1 MLVAN
6 LIDHLAPIMQQFVEI
21 QQIMNAEDRE
31 IERIEEARSKLF
43 QNAFIASC
51 DEDGIKRF
59 EKPLGIAPDP
69 EERLEARKMRVYAL
83 WNSTLPYT
91 IKGLKRQL
99 DTICGEGK
107 YSIGGSLENYELNI
121 CTHLTT
127 PKDAET
133 ALTLIEKMI
142 PENMDVSFSNEI
154 ENEIRGKVY
163 NSGVIAKSIER
174 TIA

>member
-1 MLVAN
+1 MAK
-6 LIDHLAPIMQQFVEI
+6 LIEHLPPIMQQFIEM

-31 IERIEEARSKLF
+31 IESIEETRSKLF
-43 QNAFIASC
+43 KNAFIDSC

-59 EKPLGIAPDP
+59 EKPLGIVPDQKD
-69 EERLEARKMRVYAL
+69 RLEARKMRVYAL

-91 IKGLKRQL
+91 MRGLKRQL

-107 YSIGGSLENYELNI
+107 YSIDGSIENYELNI

-133 ALTLIEKMI
+133 AIALIEKMI
-142 PENMDVSFSNEI
+142 PENIDVSFSNEI
-154 ENEIRGKVY
+154 ENEIRAKVY
-163 NSGVIAKSIER
+163 NGGVIAKSVER